1 MTNEPHIGRRRVIDL
16 TGVTRY
22 GPRPESVMKR
32 RDLYKAIEGLK
43 EGADIFHH
51 YDVAGV
57 PEEWLPQ
64 FCVRL
69 DQVLGALVDFQRE
82 VNAVVARD
90 PHFAAVRQREDLEG
104 FELHELVSP
113 RSVLEA
119 GLSLSEWAPVEAVA
133 VVRRVIQ
140 ALGDAEVDLGDGEA
154 VGEDEPGSTVVQG
167 DVAHGP
173 ESTGLQGC
181 EELQ

>member
-1 MTNEPHIGRRRVIDL
+1 MTNEPHIGRRRVLDL
-16 TGVTRY
+16 TGVTLR
-22 GPRPESVMKR
+22 GPRPPAVMKR
-32 RDLYKAIEGLK
+32 TELYKAIEALK

-69 DQVLGALVDFQRE
+69 DRVLGALVDFQRE

-90 PHFAAVRQREDLEG
+90 SYFAAVRQREDLEG
-104 FELHELVSP
+104 VELHEELAGGA
-113 RSVLEA
+113 VLEH

-154 VGEDEPGSTVVQG
+154 VGEDELGSTVVQG

-173 ESTGLQGC
+173 ESTGLQRR